1 MERTPNSPSAET
13 SPKPPAQSPLNDWQ
27 RSLLARRLG
36 QGASLLL
43 LLYLTG
49 VLASLLPLHLRD
61 PGWYLSAT
69 DRLIANA
76 PILITA
82 ACLWWLSQAFASQP
96 PKLLKRPLSFIE
108 RLNPLKLLLL
118 DSRTV
123 VQRLSAGFFVLYLL
137 VIPVELIAGSHL
149 LLRIQVDHTTSL
161 RELQARQ
168 ALIGQRIQAAA
179 RTDDLEALLPPRARL
194 STGAISLSRRKQDL
208 NRALR
213 ADQRQLLVTMTKD
226 KEQRLTRLLTDMV
239 RVILVSLP
247 LALFFRAQS
256 RSFQPIM
263 RAVDRYIA

>member
-1 MERTPNSPSAET
+1 M
-13 SPKPPAQSPLNDWQ
+13 
-27 RSLLARRLG
+27 LARRLW

-96 PKLLKRPLSFIE
+96 PQQLRRPLSFIE
-108 RLNPLKLLLL
+108 RLNPLSLLLL
-118 DSRTV
+118 DSRTI
-123 VQRLSAGFFVLYLL
+123 VQRLSTGFFGLYLL
-137 VIPVELIAGSHL
+137 VVPVELIAGGHL
-149 LLRIQVDHTTSL
+149 WIRIQVDHTTSL
-161 RELQARQ
+161 RQLQARQ
-168 ALIGQRIQAAA
+168 ALIGQRIQAAVS
-179 RTDDLEALLPPRARL
+179 TDELEALLPPRARL
-194 STGAISLSRRKQDL
+194 STGAAISLSRRKQDL
-208 NRALR
+208 SRALR
-213 ADQRQLLVTMTKD
+213 ADQRQLLVTMTTD
-226 KEQRLTRLLTDMV
+226 KQQRLTRLLTDMV

-247 LALFFRAQS
+247 LALFFRALS
-256 RSFQPIM
+256 RSFQPIN